1 VIDRRVI
8 GRRLRPSDLGAV
20 ARGAVAHGMALLRGR
35 YRRTVGALALI
46 RDHDGRILVAL
57 TTYPPRVW
65 NLPGGRI
72 ETPERITDGL
82 RREVREETGLEV
94 AVERLLVVDAT
105 HKAGVSFVFAC
116 RVTAGEP
123 KPGAGEIR
131 ALRWLDPVDVPR
143 LARRV
148 RVTLEAALEAEAESS
163 VRYRG

>member
-1 VIDRRVI
+1 MI
-8 GRRLRPSDLGAV
+8 GRRLQPSDLRAV
-20 ARGAVAHGMALLRGR
+20 ARGACSHALALLLGR

-46 RDHDGRILVAL
+46 RDDDGRILVAL

-65 NLPGGRI
+65 NLPGGRT

-82 RREVREETGLEV
+82 CREVREETGLEV

-105 HKAGVSFVFAC
+105 HKAGVSFVFRC
-116 RVTAGEP
+116 RVTGGEIT
-123 KPGAGEIR
+123 PGIGEIR
-131 ALRWLDPVDVPR
+131 ALRWLDPSESGR

-148 RVTLEAALEAEAESS
+148 RVTLEAALAADAEGS